1 MPASS
6 RLTKAVLLAVL
17 VAAIRIAALPLRGT
31 EDVLTWKIWAIAASR
46 DVTAVY
52 GIGGHPPVRGELKWL
67 HHTTTVDYPPAA
79 LYELGIAG
87 LAYRTF
93 DPQFA
98 DRPH

>member
-17 VAAIRIAALPLRGT
+17 VAAIRVAALPLRGT

-52 GIGGHPPVRGELKWL
+52 GVGGHPPVRGELKWL
-67 HHTTTVDYPPAA
+67 HHTTTVDYPSGTAEV
-79 LYELGIAG
+79 ELTGWKAG
-87 LAYRTF
+87 EVR
-93 DPQFA
+93 Q
-98 DRPH
+98 RRRINVE